1 MVTFNAFLFDW
12 ILTMMEHYANEVPF
26 PRSLKAMQIEYIIF
40 PFIEY
45 SSLFPYFIYIVF
57 DVEFLHVG

>member
-1 MVTFNAFLFDW
+1 MHFYL
-12 ILTMMEHYANEVPF
+12 ILAMMGHYANEVLF

-45 SSLFPYFIYIVF
+45 SSLFPFFIYIV
-57 DVEFLHVG
+57 